1 MPGSSTPLPT
11 DLGGPATRGLTDAG
25 FRTLDD
31 LTGIS
36 ERVLLALHGV
46 GPKAIKTLRER
57 GANLAP

>member
-11 DLGGPATRGLTDAG
+11 DLGGPATRGVADAG
-25 FRTLDD
+25 FRALED
-31 LTGIS
+31 LNGIS

-57 GANLAP
+57 GVNLVP